1 MDLSRFPRV
10 RLGHFPTPLEPMD
23 NLTKALGGPRLFIKR
38 DDCTGLAS
46 GGNKTRKLEFLMADA
61 LEQGADS
68 VITVGAVQSNHA
80 RLTAAAAT
88 KLGLKCEI
96 VLQRRVD
103 MADPEYETSGNVFLD
118 RLFGARLHYIT
129 GDDDAERAVQEL
141 AEEATRAGG
150 KPYVIPSGGA
160 NRIGSL
166 GYVDCAQELLRQ
178 TKDMPIDWLVLAT
191 GSAGTHAGLVTGL
204 VGAGSAI
211 KVLGFCVRRPK
222 AEQEEKVYELAVEVA
237 AFVGLETAI
246 PRDSII
252 ANSDYVGP
260 GYGMPTPEMI
270 EAVNLTAHREGI
282 LLDPVYTG
290 KAMAGLIALVRQGFF
305 AKDDTVVFLHTGGS
319 PALYAYQTAFAR
331 HALKEGQ

>member
-23 NLTKALGGPRLFIKR
+23 NLTEALGGPRLFIKR

-61 LEQGADS
+61 VQQGADS
-68 VITVGAVQSNHA
+68 VITVGAVQSNHT
-80 RLTAAAAT
+80 RQTAAAAA
-88 KLGLKCEI
+88 KLGLKCEV

-103 MADPEYETSGNVFLD
+103 MADPEYETNGNVFLD
-118 RLFGARLHYIT
+118 RLFGARLHYIA
-129 GDDDAERAVQEL
+129 GDDDDERAVQEL
-141 AEEATRAGG
+141 AEEAKRAGG
-150 KPYVIPSGGA
+150 KPYVIPAGGA

-166 GYVDCAQELLRQ
+166 GYVNCAQELLQQ
-178 TKDMPIDWLVLAT
+178 TNDMPIDWLVLAT
-191 GSAGTHAGLVTGL
+191 GSAGTHAGLLTGL

-211 KVLGFCVRRPK
+211 KVLGICVRRPK
-222 AEQEEKVYELAVEVA
+222 AEQEEKVYELAAEVA
-237 AFVGLETAI
+237 AFVGLEAAI
-246 PRDSII
+246 PRDSVI
-252 ANSDYVGP
+252 ANGDYVGP

-319 PALYAYQTAFAR
+319 VALFAYQAVFQR
-331 HALKEGQ
+331 HAIKEGE

>member
-23 NLTKALGGPRLFIKR
+23 NLTEALGGPRLFIKR

-61 LEQGADS
+61 VQQGADS

-80 RLTAAAAT
+80 RLTAAAAA

-103 MADPEYETSGNVFLD
+103 IADPEYETNGNVFLD
-118 RLFGARLHYIT
+118 RLFGARLHYIA
-129 GDDDAERAVQEL
+129 GDDDAERAVREL
-141 AEEATRAGG
+141 AEEAKRAGG
-150 KPYVIPSGGA
+150 KPYVIPAGGA
-160 NRIGSL
+160 NPVGSL
-166 GYVDCAQELLRQ
+166 GYVNCAQELLQ
-178 TKDMPIDWLVLAT
+178 QATDMRIDWLVLAT
-191 GSAGTHAGLVTGL
+191 GSAGTHAGLLTGL
-204 VGAGSAI
+204 AGAGSAI
-211 KVLGFCVRRPK
+211 KVLGICVRRTK
-222 AEQEEKVYELAVEVA
+222 AHQEEKVHKLAAEVA
-237 AFVGLETAI
+237 ELVGLEAAI
-246 PRDSII
+246 PRDSVI

-260 GYGMPTPEMI
+260 GYGLPTPEMI

-290 KAMAGLIALVRQGFF
+290 KAMAGLIGLVRQGFF

-319 PALYAYQTAFAR
+319 VALFAYQAAFQR
-331 HALKEGQ
+331 HVIKEGE